1 MSKAVF
7 SGSFDPVTVGHMD
20 LIYRGSRMFD
30 ELVVAVLINVSKQ
43 PLFSLEE
50 RVKDL
55 EELTKDLPNVTV
67 CSFEGL
73 LVDFLEQISAD
84 VILRGL
90 RTGGDFEYELPIA
103 QTNRVLRKNVDTVF
117 LATSPEHSYISSS
130 GVKEVLRFGGDVHGM
145 VPEYIENKLINNR

>member
-20 LIYRGSRMFD
+20 LICRGSKMFD
-30 ELVVAVLINVSKQ
+30 ELIVAVLVNVSKQ

-50 RVKDL
+50 RVRDL

-73 LVDFLEQISAD
+73 LVDFLEKVQAD

-90 RTGGDFEYELPIA
+90 RSSGDFDYELPIA
-103 QTNRVLRKNVDTVF
+103 QTNRALRPTADTVF
-117 LATSPEHSYISSS
+117 LATSPEHSFISSS
-130 GVKEVLRFGGDVHGM
+130 GVKEVLKFGGEIHGM
-145 VPEYIENKLINNR
+145 VPEYIENKLKNNR